1 MKLSGFTERMKKRCS
16 KVAKIKWKSKVET
29 EAEKLEEF
37 KAQKLKD
44 RDFKSLSS
52 KEKDELL
59 KSIAVQ
65 LGLVKDL

>member
-1 MKLSGFTERMKKRCS
+1 
-16 KVAKIKWKSKVET
+16 VI
-29 EAEKLEEF
+29 EAEKLKEI
-37 KAQKLKD
+37 KAQKFED

>member
-1 MKLSGFTERMKKRCS
+1 M
-16 KVAKIKWKSKVET
+16 AKIKWKPKAVI
-29 EAEKLEEF
+29 EAEKLKEI
-37 KAQKLKD
+37 KAQKFKG

-59 KSIAVQ
+59 EGIAVQ